1 MTSSRIVSVTARWIT
16 LGKVMQG
23 DSGSGA
29 IYIAVHHFKGKA
41 VTKPYTT
48 MQIGLKKLARLARKQ
63 FAF

>member
-1 MTSSRIVSVTARWIT
+1 MTSSQIVSVTECWIT
-16 LGKVMQG
+16 LGKVMPG
-23 DSGSGA
+23 DSGFRE

-41 VTKPYTT
+41 VTKPYTM

>member
-23 DSGSGA
+23 DSGFGE
-29 IYIAVHHFKGKA
+29 IYIAVHHFKGTA
-41 VTKPYTT
+41 VTKPYTM
-48 MQIGLKKLARLARKQ
+48 MQTGLKKLARLARKQ